1 MFHTKP
7 KSIHCILLNLQLVFL
22 KTKPR
27 KCHSSP
33 FLASWIHIS
42 EHEAIKNKQ
51 AHNHPPHLKQIFP
64 EHKKLPESFHFIY
77 YWRFNHS

>member
-22 KTKPR
+22 KTKT
-27 KCHSSP
+27 KEMSFFP

-42 EHEAIKNKQ
+42 EHEALKKTNKQ
-51 AHNHPPHLKQIFP
+51 TTTP
-64 EHKKLPESFHFIY
+64 S
-77 YWRFNHS
+77 